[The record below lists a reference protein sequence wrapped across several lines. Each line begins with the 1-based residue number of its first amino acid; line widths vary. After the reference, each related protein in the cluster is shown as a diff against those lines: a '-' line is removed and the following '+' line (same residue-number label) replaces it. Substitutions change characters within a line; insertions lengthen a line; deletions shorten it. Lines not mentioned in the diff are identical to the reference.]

1 MMELEQK
8 VFIHFL
14 RGKGL
19 GLVSINKL
27 EQLRKYIFDRDIER
41 TQIKQVSNPKGN
53 FVGINKTFSFNKL
66 EKKVCCCHFLK
77 GLKINEAMSKPN
89 DANKDKRF
97 WDKETYFYFLFLV

>member
-1 MMELEQK
+1 MLLTRHPLFSCIRTRIFCWGVMEIVQDGARVESIDS
-8 VFIHFL
+8 FYFL

-53 FVGINKTFSFNKL
+53 FVGIDKTFS
-66 EKKVCCCHFLK
+66 
-77 GLKINEAMSKPN
+77 I
-89 DANKDKRF
+89 
-97 WDKETYFYFLFLV
+97 